1 MVARRG
7 LSPSLAPL
15 SSGVPLPIIRESLRP
30 YYPGPA
36 STDPVWAPPR
46 SIATTWGIT
55 VVFFSSR
62 YLDVSVRGVGSPFG
76 ATALHTAGLPHS
88 ETPGSQDIC
97 SSPGIIAACHVL
109 PRLREPRHPPYALI
123 YFLPIILRSRPT
135 ASNRAVS
142 YRIIFCYTF
151 LNLLWY
157 CSFFFSFVF
166 SLFFQHVKELQ
177 G

>member
-1 MVARRG
+1 MRDGPRCFDQGSSCPGLLRVPDIPDMVARRG
-7 LSPSLAPL
+7 LSPSPAPL
-15 SSGVPLPIIRESLRP
+15 SSGVPLPITRESLRP

-62 YLDVSVRGVGSPFG
+62 YLDVSVRGVGSPCG

-109 PRLREPRHPPYALI
+109 LRLREPRHPPYALI
-123 YFLPIILRSRPT
+123 YFLPQSNFVLARPPNRRS
-135 ASNRAVS
+135 S
-142 YRIIFCYTF
+142 YRII
-151 LNLLWY
+151 LSILP
-157 CSFFFSFVF
+157 
-166 SLFFQHVKELQ
+166 
-177 G
+177 

>member
-1 MVARRG
+1 MRDGPRGFDQGSSCPGLLRVPDITDMVARRG

-15 SSGVPLPIIRESLRP
+15 SSEVPLPITRESLRP

-55 VVFFSSR
+55 IVFFSSR

-109 PRLREPRHPPYALI
+109 LRLREPRHPPYALI

-135 ASNRAVS
+135 ASYRAAK
-142 YRIIFCYTF
+142 FA
-151 LNLLWY
+151 
-157 CSFFFSFVF
+157 
-166 SLFFQHVKELQ
+166 
-177 G
+177 